1 MGVRASCI
9 CDPSSSRREVIVM
22 KENGEFLR
30 FKEYIRVKD
39 ILASN
44 PSHKVIRCRSI
55 DRNNNNNDFLPD
67 SFQLSCNH
75 LYFLLPPQFF
85 LTNETYQN
93 MLRLALAAAA
103 AASST
108 YTGNIPTEEVL
119 LCSKDDDQNDQ
130 NNNNSSRWKP
140 ALKTIPELN
149 SPAPISGADC
159 RYAW

>member
-44 PSHKVIRCRSI
+44 PYHRVIRCRSI
-55 DRNNNNNDFLPD
+55 DRNNNNDFLPD

-108 YTGNIPTEEVL
+108 YTENIPTEEVL
-119 LCSKDDDQNDQ
+119 LCSKDDDENDE